1 MTKKLPEYDH
11 LVEIKEDERNIYIY
25 RIYKKSKKK
34 QLFTCCG
41 LPDKS
46 LDKDKKAFQEF
57 AKVLGEN
64 LLIDSPTARK
74 LLGI

>member
-11 LVEIKEDERNIYIY
+11 MVEIKEDEKKIYVF

-34 QLFTCCG
+34 QLFTCYE
-41 LPDKS
+41 LPAKS
-46 LDKDKKAFQEF
+46 FDEDKKAFQEF
-57 AKVLGEN
+57 AKILGGN

-74 LLGI
+74 LFGI